1 MGRRCLVAKNL
12 SKTAHLVPNLYIK
25 KRPASAHVECVP
37 TNNKVRNSDQLY
49 VRLCR
54 TVSGMKKSH
63 LTRKQ
68 VLSVRCPTCHVA
80 AGKPCVL
87 SAGGLRVEPH
97 ADRKYLA
104 SEDMEKKRTKKS

>member
-1 MGRRCLVAKNL
+1 MCSDPHGSGSSVAH
-12 SKTAHLVPNLYIK
+12 TARFK
-25 KRPASAHVECVP
+25 CVP
-37 TNNKVRNSDQLY
+37 TNNKLSNVDQLY

-54 TVSGMKKSH
+54 TVSGMRKSQ

-68 VLSVRCPTCHVA
+68 VFSVSCPTCHVA

-104 SEDMEKKRTKKS
+104 SEDMEKKRTKKRV